1 MFYGNIKH
9 DATIAK
15 IILSWV
21 SFAPHSVVHRL
32 FPQPERHEFQ
42 IEQQLF
48 GLELPRKSRCHGTEA
63 FRSLTQSSQTRVLHV
78 VDLFMFCFIPRL
90 NFLVSYDSD
99 PSPRIFSI
107 CKQVGWKIL
116 GTKIEIVNCLLVV
129 CTRKLRFQKFVPT
142 GLKCGK
148 RKRNCTSHQG
158 VPRNRPVALESARTR
173 LVTGQRSRLNFP
185 FIFSLF
191 CCCCWLFCHTSCD
204 LVRWVTK
211 KKKTY
216 FQEPWNFWVIVR
228 EEAQC
233 WSAKIAGLGHSI
245 DCSRRSDSEE
255 RAIEKRGMRV
265 ANIKKERGGGG
276 EGNSGN

>member
-158 VPRNRPVALESARTR
+158 VPRNGPVALESARTR

-185 FIFSLF
+185 FYFCSL
-191 CCCCWLFCHTSCD
+191 LLLLLIVLSHKVRSCE
-204 LVRWVTK
+204 VSYK
-211 KKKTY
+211 KKKNLFPGTLE
-216 FQEPWNFWVIVR
+216 F
-228 EEAQC
+228 
-233 WSAKIAGLGHSI
+233 LG
-245 DCSRRSDSEE
+245 DCEGRSP
-255 RAIEKRGMRV
+255 V
-265 ANIKKERGGGG
+265 LVC
-276 EGNSGN
+276 